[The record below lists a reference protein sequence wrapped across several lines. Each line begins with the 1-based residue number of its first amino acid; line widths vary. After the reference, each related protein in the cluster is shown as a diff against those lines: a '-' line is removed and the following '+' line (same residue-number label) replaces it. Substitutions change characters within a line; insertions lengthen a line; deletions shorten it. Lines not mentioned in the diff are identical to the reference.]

1 MWEEQKT
8 ETETKPK
15 GFSASAFESQISCLD
30 RGPVLWC
37 FIIQKI
43 SVNEL
48 FDKNLSFVHEMSDCL
63 WKFPFLL
70 HFLLSFEEIELF
82 QIKNE
87 DDHMEI
93 QQNVAPIDPIDPLE
107 IAFRTALDNV
117 RFLGGEV
124 GRLRFLLHTMP
135 INCEFERL
143 FYQELSNFTSHYHGL
158 WCNELTRT
166 NTEYMRSILT
176 I

>member
-15 GFSASAFESQISCLD
+15 GFSASPFKSQISCLD

-82 QIKNE
+82 QIKY
-87 DDHMEI
+87 EI
-93 QQNVAPIDPIDPLE
+93 NHHQTSFMFKQDRRYSDPKACIGSNQD
-107 IAFRTALDNV
+107 
-117 RFLGGEV
+117 
-124 GRLRFLLHTMP
+124 LLHLV
-135 INCEFERL
+135 L
-143 FYQELSNFTSHYHGL
+143 FQVWKSQKWGD
-158 WCNELTRT
+158 LTRKK
-166 NTEYMRSILT
+166 EK
-176 I
+176 